1 MTARHLT
8 LTLLFCAFSLGS
20 CKADGSQLTNDD
32 SRFFLTLA
40 SGPRDVPEGT
50 AQPAAQ
56 ATPLLLAIIDRDK
69 KRVADLLEKGASP
82 NSLIAPGAW
91 SPLMVAAAIGDKD
104 IVAVLL
110 RHGANINYVAMD
122 GMDGFPLAAALNY
135 AIPRQDFAVFNQLLD
150 AGADVNVAFG
160 RTGSSYDIAIDA
172 ATLGQMKILNQLL
185 ARGYNRDLSGL
196 LDTLQARIVDDV
208 TQAEKDKA
216 IATVRESLKMS
227 AH

>member
-91 SPLMVAAAIGDKD
+91 SPLMVAAAIGDRGT
-104 IVAVLL
+104 VAALL
-110 RHGANINYVAMD
+110 RHGANVNYVAMD
-122 GMDGFPLAAALNY
+122 GVNGTPLAAALNY
-135 AIPRQDFAVFNQLLD
+135 GVFHQDLTAFHQLLD
-150 AGADVNVAFG
+150 AGADINVDFSSD
-160 RTGSSYDIAIDA
+160 GSGYDIALDA
-172 ATLGQMKILNQLL
+172 VAMGQMKLVNELI
-185 ARGYNRDLSGL
+185 ARGYNRDFPTL
-196 LDTLQARIVDDV
+196 LDLLEAAGVNDENQPEQDR
-208 TQAEKDKA
+208 A
-216 IATVRESLKMS
+216 IATVRKRLKMS